1 MSSNFDP
8 RDLQY
13 YFEAQERDTLDR
25 EGRSRRSSEVLSI
38 RDKLLALPERDFNSV
53 VQTIKSILNPNST
66 SDETGS
72 AGNKRRDA
80 ADLYE
85 KARSSDKPL
94 PLKMGSV

>member
-1 MSSNFDP
+1 MSAFDP
-8 RDLQY
+8 RDIQY

-53 VQTIKSILNPNST
+53 VQTIKSILNP
-66 SDETGS
+66 GS
-72 AGNKRRDA
+72 SAEEAANAGSKRKDA
-80 ADLYE
+80 ADLYD
-85 KARSSDKPL
+85 KARGPEKPL